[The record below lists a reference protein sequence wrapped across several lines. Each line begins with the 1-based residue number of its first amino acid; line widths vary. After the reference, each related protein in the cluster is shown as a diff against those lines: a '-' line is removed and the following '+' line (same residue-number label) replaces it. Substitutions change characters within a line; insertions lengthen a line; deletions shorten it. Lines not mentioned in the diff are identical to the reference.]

1 MTIIREKYA
10 DILPRKAPRLSF
22 GSHSS
27 SKSTPEGRQQF
38 ARAYRML
45 VQFVH
50 DGESQRTI
58 GAMHGI
64 SGERARQLM
73 VSAAYTWARR
83 AGIELVGDR
92 SVPFKNDAK
101 LVKNLYAG
109 LRFFAQQQFKVLA
122 LEGAAK

>member
-22 GSHSS
+22 GSHSN
-27 SKSTPEGRQQF
+27 SKSTPEGRPEY
-38 ARAYRML
+38 ARAYMML
-45 VQFVH
+45 VQFVD
-50 DGESQRTI
+50 DGEPQRTI
-58 GAMHGI
+58 GAIHDN

-73 VSAAYTWARR
+73 VSAAYTWARK
-83 AGIELVGDR
+83 AGIELIGDR

-109 LRFFAQQQFKVLA
+109 LRFYAERQFAE
-122 LEGAAK
+122 LETEGI

>member
-1 MTIIREKYA
+1 MTIIREKYVH
-10 DILPRKAPRLSF
+10 ILPRKTPRLSF
-22 GSHSS
+22 GSHSTP
-27 SKSTPEGRQQF
+27 KSTPEGRQQF

-83 AGIELVGDR
+83 VGIELIGDR

-101 LVKNLYAG
+101 LVKNLYVG
-109 LRFFAQQQFKVLA
+109 LRFCAERQFTE
-122 LEGAAK
+122 LETEGI